1 MDPLNYNLTE
11 LFVHLVCDS
20 LYQYTYDAEL
30 VGLEWSLINSQ
41 YGITVRTNIN
51 NNSNKILYII

>member
-11 LFVHLVCDS
+11 LFVQLFSDS
-20 LYQYTYDAEL
+20 LYQYTYAAEL
-30 VGLEWSLINSQ
+30 AGLKWSLINSQ

-51 NNSNKILYII
+51 NNNNKILYII